1 MNHTSN
7 TTPLAGARFLKPAEV
22 MQLTGHTDRSAF
34 WQWAR
39 RAGLPFV
46 KLSAKRYLVEETSL
60 RAWLDARTIGRAA

>member
-7 TTPLAGARFLKPAEV
+7 TAPLAGARFLKPAEV

-60 RAWLDARTIGRAA
+60 RAWLDARTIGRTA

>member
-7 TTPLAGARFLKPAEV
+7 TAPLAGARFLKPAEV